1 MSRRLVLGGAAAA
14 ASAALLFPSA
24 PASAQAAAPVPAPA
38 QASATA
44 PTPAKVSGKLFD
56 AWVRRDRHAAAK
68 VATPSAVK
76 AVFSYVYR
84 DPDKFAGCSGNVCR
98 FVHTSVNVPGGLD
111 GFAMVVSGSKV
122 TKVYRSRHFTKPSTA
137 AKHLFA
143 AWKRNDRYQGLEAAR
158 TGVVN
163 KLFRVKYDPKGVA
176 HTFQGC
182 SSEPKGYSCAYSYE
196 GGAMFM
202 HVRGSKTTGYE
213 VRSISYIA
221 D

>member
-1 MSRRLVLGGAAAA
+1 MTRRLVLGGAAVA
-14 ASAALLFPSA
+14 ASAALMFPSL
-24 PASAQAAAPVPAPA
+24 PASAQTAAPA
-38 QASATA
+38 QAQDLAAAA
-44 PTPAKVSGKLFD
+44 PTPAKVSKKLFG
-56 AWVRRDRHAAAK
+56 AWVRGDRHAAAK

-76 AVFSYVYR
+76 AVFAYVYR
-84 DPDKFAGCSGNVCR
+84 APDKFAGCSGNVCR

-122 TKVYRSRHFTKPSTA
+122 TKVYRSRHLTKPSSVA
-137 AKHLFA
+137 AHLFS
-143 AWKRNDRYQGLEAAR
+143 AWTRNDRYQGLEVAR

-163 KLFRVKYDPKGVA
+163 KLFQVKFDPKGVA
-176 HTFQGC
+176 YTFQGC
-182 SSEPKGYSCAYSYE
+182 SKEPKGYSCAYSYE

-213 VRSISYIA
+213 VHSISYIA